1 MRKRTPS
8 GASTEKPLPRPGT
21 TSTVRWVCFQ
31 YSYWETDIQKGMVRS
46 RPGTSRSAS
55 RMSASEVMK
64 SPSGKNIGD
73 DPSQQPPDWWNI
85 SGPCLAVRVASISAA
100 ALLISTRFSSFTRL
114 LPFRF
119 RNADA
124 RARTHGMGAGPPPL
138 LRPAPRLEEPELL
151 RRVAH
156 QQVLR
161 LLVVVKHHL
170 VVLAADTG
178 LLVPAERG
186 VRRVGVVAVRPDPAC
201 LDLPAGPVGP

>member
-31 YSYWETDIQKGMVRS
+31 YSYWVTDIQNGMVRS
-46 RPGTSRSAS
+46 RPATSRSPR

-64 SPSGKNIGD
+64 SPSGKHMGD

-85 SGPCLAVRVASISAA
+85 NGPCLPVRVRSRSAA
-100 ALLISTRFSSFTRL
+100 VSVRSTRCGSLTRYR
-114 LPFRF
+114 LP
-119 RNADA
+119 
-124 RARTHGMGAGPPPL
+124 GSGQAGPHPY
-138 LRPAPRLEEPELL
+138 RYGCGPAPSLLCPFPGSEEPELL
-151 RRVAH
+151 RGVAH

-170 VVLAADTG
+170 VVLTSDTG
-178 LLVPAERG
+178 LLIAAEGG
-186 VRRVGVVAVRPDPAC
+186 VRGISVIAVRPDPAG
-201 LDLPAGPVGP
+201 LDFPAGP